1 MRRLPSSASA
11 TAGRMG
17 GMSTAYWQQVR
28 SAEMAVPTDRPLVDL
43 TTELTGMLGSTD
55 PVERDEIAYPILA
68 AWISDGVYDD
78 LLAGLGDG
86 MAAGLNQGLGESDTD
101 SVFRRSFSVLVLAG
115 CIERDNAEGRLPAG
129 KILEWGDRVT
139 GWLVRER
146 DVRGFV
152 PRKGWAH
159 AVAHGA
165 DAIGVLADSA
175 HLGLNELTVLLD
187 VVADRVVLETPTPL
201 WSGEPD
207 RLAAATMSILRRR
220 LVPLRILEPWLA
232 RLAAAATITG
242 DAHHDPFLTSGNPE
256 AFLRA
261 LHIQV
266 ALAPEPI
273 DVRAD
278 LLLELVAALR
288 TTNAIYLGRG

>member
-1 MRRLPSSASA
+1 
-11 TAGRMG
+11 MG
-17 GMSTAYWQQVR
+17 AMSTAYWNQVR
-28 SAEMAVPTDRPLVDL
+28 SAEMAVPTDRPLPDL
-43 TTELTGMLGSTD
+43 TAELTTMLGSTD

-68 AWISDGVYDD
+68 TWISEGVYDD

-86 MAAGLNQGLGESDTD
+86 MAAGLTQGLGEIDTD
-101 SVFRRSFSVLVLAG
+101 SVFRRSFSVLVLAE
-115 CIERDNAEGRLPAG
+115 CIERDNAESRLPAA
-129 KILEWGDRVT
+129 KILEWGDRAS

-146 DVRGFV
+146 DVRGYV
-152 PRKGWAH
+152 PDKGWAH

-165 DAIGVLADSA
+165 DAIRVLADSP

-187 VVADRVVLETPTPL
+187 VVADRVIQETPAPL
-201 WSGEPD
+201 SSGEPD
-207 RLAAATMSILRRR
+207 RLAMATMRILRRR
-220 LVPLRILEPWLA
+220 LVPLRIIEPWLA
-232 RLAAAATITG
+232 RLTAAATLDG
-242 DAHHDPFLTSGNPE
+242 AVERDPYLTTGNPE

-288 TTNAIYLGRG
+288 ATNASYLRP

>member
-1 MRRLPSSASA
+1 
-11 TAGRMG
+11 
-17 GMSTAYWQQVR
+17 MSTAYWQQVR
-28 SAEMAVPTDRPLVDL
+28 SAEMKVPTDRPLADL
-43 TTELTGMLGSTD
+43 TAELTTLLGSTD

-68 AWISDGVYDD
+68 TWISEGVYDD

-86 MAAGLNQGLGESDTD
+86 MAAGLIQGLGESGTD
-101 SVFRRSFSVLVLAG
+101 SVFRRSFSALVLAE
-115 CIERDNAEGRLPAG
+115 CIERDNAEGRLPAA
-129 KILEWGDRVT
+129 KILEWGDRVS

-146 DVRGFV
+146 DVRGYV
-152 PRKGWAH
+152 PDQGWAH

-165 DAIGVLADSA
+165 DAIRVLADSP

-187 VVADRVVLETPTPL
+187 VVADRVIEQTPVPL
-201 WSGEPD
+201 SSGEHD
-207 RLAAATMSILRRR
+207 RLAMATMGILRRR
-220 LVPLRILEPWLA
+220 LVPLRIIEPWLA
-232 RLAAAATITG
+232 RVTAAATLGEAVDG
-242 DAHHDPFLTSGNPE
+242 DPYLTTGNPE

-288 TTNAIYLGRG
+288 ATNTAYLRR

>member
-1 MRRLPSSASA
+1 
-11 TAGRMG
+11 
-17 GMSTAYWQQVR
+17 MSTAYWQQVR
-28 SAEMAVPTDRPLVDL
+28 SAEMKVPTDRPLADL
-43 TTELTGMLGSTD
+43 TAELTTLLGSTD

-68 AWISDGVYDD
+68 TWISEGVYDD

-86 MAAGLNQGLGESDTD
+86 MAAGLTQGLGESGTD
-101 SVFRRSFSVLVLAG
+101 SVFRRSFSALVLAE
-115 CIERDNAEGRLPAG
+115 CIERDNAESRLPAT
-129 KILEWGDRVT
+129 KILEWGDRVS

-146 DVRGFV
+146 DVRGYV
-152 PRKGWAH
+152 PDRGWAH

-165 DAIGVLADSA
+165 DAIRVLADSP

-187 VVADRVVLETPTPL
+187 VVADRVIEQTPAPL
-201 WSGEPD
+201 SSGEHD
-207 RLAAATMSILRRR
+207 RLAMATMGILRRR
-220 LVPLRILEPWLA
+220 LVPLRIIEPWLA
-232 RLAAAATITG
+232 RVTAAATLGESVDGDPYLIT
-242 DAHHDPFLTSGNPE
+242 GNPE

-266 ALAPEPI
+266 ALAPESI

-288 TTNAIYLGRG
+288 ATNTAYLRR